1 MSLNIAII
9 PARGGSKR
17 LPNKNI
23 KILAGK
29 PLITWTIKAAIESR
43 CFDHVYVSTD
53 SEEIARVARSVGA
66 EVPFLRPKHLATDEA
81 TTNDVVT
88 HLVEWVEVNISPV
101 AQVAILQ
108 PTSPLRTATHIQE
121 ALILYQKKQANAIIS
136 VCELEHPYQYCNK
149 IDASLSLIGFIHPN
163 DSKRTQELEQYYRLN
178 GAIYVFDRVLVG
190 KLSNIY
196 DAKSFAYVM
205 SNRVSV
211 DIDNEFD
218 FDFASFLM
226 QLN

>member
-29 PLITWTIKAAIESR
+29 PLITWTIEAAIESR

-53 SEEIARVARSVGA
+53 SEDIARVARSVGA